1 MNSKINVRCE
11 KCGAQFRAMEDE
23 LNQLACPSCSGRLRP
38 DAAAQAAAS
47 AAPAAP
53 TTPTA
58 PAPAASP
65 TPAAPAPPA
74 ATAAAKSV
82 PSRINST
89 QGDAKGIADVHA
101 ANEQIRK
108 ELAKVIVGQ
117 QEVVDEILVALL
129 AGGHCLLEGVPG
141 LAKTL
146 LISSLAKALSLSF
159 RRIQFTPDLMPS
171 DITGTDI
178 IQEDPVT
185 GRREYQ
191 FLPGPIFA
199 NIILADEINR
209 TPPKTQAS
217 MLEAMQE
224 KQTSIGGKV
233 HALPSPFFVLAT
245 QNPLEQEG
253 TYPLPEAQQDRFLF
267 KIFVDYPNEKD
278 EKEII
283 HRVTARKFGEIAP
296 VMSAADILAA
306 QDLAARM
313 PVADTVVDYATR
325 LVRATRINRP
335 DAPDFVNK
343 WVAWGCGPRASIAL
357 IGAAKA
363 LAALRNANCASCDD
377 VARVAHPVMRH
388 RLAVNYTA
396 RAEGVNTDTVVDKLL
411 ATIAKY

>member
-1 MNSKINVRCE
+1 MSKINVRCE
-11 KCGAQFRAMEDE
+11 KCGAQFRALEE
-23 LNQLACPSCSGRLRP
+23 EIAQLACPTCSGKLRADANP
-38 DAAAQAAAS
+38 PAAAPPPPPPS
-47 AAPAAP
+47 AAPQP
-53 TTPTA
+53 
-58 PAPAASP
+58 
-65 TPAAPAPPA
+65 
-74 ATAAAKSV
+74 
-82 PSRINST
+82 PSRIAT
-89 QGDAKGIADVHA
+89 GEGDAKGIADVHA
-101 ANEQIRK
+101 ANERIRK
-108 ELAKVIVGQ
+108 ELDKVIVGQ
-117 QEVVDEILVALL
+117 REVVDEILVALL

-178 IQEDPVT
+178 IQEDPAT

-233 HALPSPFFVLAT
+233 HALPKPFFVLAT

-267 KIFVDYPNEKD
+267 KIFVDYPDEAE

-283 HRVTARKFGEIAP
+283 RRVTGRAFREIAP

-306 QDLAARM
+306 QDLAVRM
-313 PVADTVVDYATR
+313 PVAETVVDYATR

-335 DAPDFVNK
+335 DAPEFVNK

-357 IGAAKA
+357 VGAAKA
-363 LAALRNANCASCDD
+363 YAALRNASCASCDD
-377 VARVAHPVMRH
+377 IARVAHPVMRH

-396 RAEGVNTDTVVDKLL
+396 RAEGVTTDTVVDKLL
-411 ATIAKY
+411 ETTAKY